1 MFGRSKPLV
10 VGLTGAVGAGKSTVA
25 RLLSQKGVAIID
37 ADALGHGVVETS
49 SRVKTELAAAFG
61 PSIFTAHGGVDRLAL
76 ARAAFASAEATA
88 RLNAIVHPRLW
99 DRIKN
104 EVASRSDADIV
115 VIDAA
120 LIVEWGA
127 GLPVDV
133 VVVVDAPEDVR
144 KKRSQDTYDETDFYA
159 RQSRQFDARGKKGQ
173 ADVIVDNA
181 GSWRELENK
190 VDRLYRILKEMAR
203 GKTPRAKPV
212 II

>member
-1 MFGRSKPLV
+1 
-10 VGLTGAVGAGKSTVA
+10 
-25 RLLSQKGVAIID
+25 
-37 ADALGHGVVETS
+37 
-49 SRVKTELAAAFG
+49 VKTELAAAFG

>member
-1 MFGRSKPLV
+1 M
-10 VGLTGAVGAGKSTVA
+10 
-25 RLLSQKGVAIID
+25 
-37 ADALGHGVVETS
+37 
-49 SRVKTELAAAFG
+49 
-61 PSIFTAHGGVDRLAL
+61 
-76 ARAAFASAEATA
+76 
-88 RLNAIVHPRLW
+88 
-99 DRIKN
+99 
-104 EVASRSDADIV
+104 
-115 VIDAA
+115 
-120 LIVEWGA
+120 
-127 GLPVDV
+127 PVDV